1 VNTQPE
7 QSLEVPADAGNA
19 ATIRLLVVD
28 GNPGYSGAMS
38 EILRRHSRF
47 DCIHCSEPAKALDLA
62 TQIEPAVI
70 LQAITLPDVDSLGLV
85 RCYREIDGL
94 VDVPVI
100 IIFSADD
107 EPVVKDAIFSAG
119 ADDYFSVL
127 SSEKEIVSRLNY
139 HARVCAERRSL
150 LAAVYSVAEARK
162 QLMRSEKMATIG
174 QLAAGVAHEINNPV
188 AFVASNINSM
198 SDDYDDVF
206 EVISAYEK
214 LEETLPAEH
223 PGLRSVQALKEQ
235 RQIPYL
241 KKDIEQIIAECK
253 DGMSRIQKIIEDL
266 KIFSRD
272 GEIVPKL
279 TDINRDIEST
289 LNIARN
295 ELKYKAEV
303 VRNYGELPQVECV
316 ATQINQVILNLLVN
330 AAQAIEDH
338 GTITINTSVETDD
351 VETHGICIRIA
362 DTGCGIDTEN
372 LSCVFEPFYTTKPIG
387 AGTGLGLSLSRQII
401 LEHGGRLEVE
411 SEPGQGTTFTIWLPV
426 QKPERQED

>member
-1 VNTQPE
+1 
-7 QSLEVPADAGNA
+7 
-19 ATIRLLVVD
+19 
-28 GNPGYSGAMS
+28 
-38 EILRRHSRF
+38 
-47 DCIHCSEPAKALDLA
+47 
-62 TQIEPAVI
+62 
-70 LQAITLPDVDSLGLV
+70 
-85 RCYREIDGL
+85 
-94 VDVPVI
+94 
-100 IIFSADD
+100 
-107 EPVVKDAIFSAG
+107 
-119 ADDYFSVL
+119 
-127 SSEKEIVSRLNY
+127 
-139 HARVCAERRSL
+139 
-150 LAAVYSVAEARK
+150 
-162 QLMRSEKMATIG
+162 
-174 QLAAGVAHEINNPV
+174 
-188 AFVASNINSM
+188 M

-223 PGLRSVQALKEQ
+223 PGLRSVQVLKEQ

-338 GTITINTSVETDD
+338 GTISITTSVETDNTQASW
-351 VETHGICIRIA
+351 VCIQVA
-362 DTGCGIDTEN
+362 DTGCGIDSETMAR
-372 LSCVFEPFYTTKPIG
+372 VFEPFYTTKPVG
-387 AGTGLGLSLSRQII
+387 KGTGLGLSLSQSII
-401 LEHGGRLEVE
+401 QKHSGRIEVE
-411 SEPGQGTTFTIWLPV
+411 SEPGRGTTFALWLPV
-426 QKPERQED
+426 QQPGLQKD